1 MIKRILKG
9 TLSISLAALE
19 TMAEAYEKNDREAGD
34 ERTVKYWL
42 KQNKSVVY
50 QRESYIDYDEDSEG
64 LLKEKIIFKGVYNTK
79 QEARRNASVYDTVE

>member
-19 TMAEAYEKNDREAGD
+19 TMAEGSEKSDREAGD

-50 QRESYIDYDEDSEG
+50 QRESYIDYDEDPEG
-64 LLKEKIIFKGVYNTK
+64 LLKEKIIFQGAYDTK